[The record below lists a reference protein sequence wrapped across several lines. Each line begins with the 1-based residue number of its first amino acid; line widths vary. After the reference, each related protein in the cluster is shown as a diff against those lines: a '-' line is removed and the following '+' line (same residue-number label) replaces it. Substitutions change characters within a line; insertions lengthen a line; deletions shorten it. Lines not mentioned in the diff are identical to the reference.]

1 MRESVGVCCW
11 SSSLLITQNSTELS
25 LSAMQSTSVAKLTQK
40 PAVWDV
46 SAGISGKPRAPLQV
60 LPGLFAVALRIGLSA
75 APVNIPQL
83 ALQQKVDQ
91 IE

>member
-1 MRESVGVCCW
+1 
-11 SSSLLITQNSTELS
+11 
-25 LSAMQSTSVAKLTQK
+25 MQSTSVAKLTQK

-60 LPGLFAVALRIGLSA
+60 LPRHLRRRAENWLSA

-83 ALQQKVDQ
+83 TLQQKVDQ
-91 IE
+91 